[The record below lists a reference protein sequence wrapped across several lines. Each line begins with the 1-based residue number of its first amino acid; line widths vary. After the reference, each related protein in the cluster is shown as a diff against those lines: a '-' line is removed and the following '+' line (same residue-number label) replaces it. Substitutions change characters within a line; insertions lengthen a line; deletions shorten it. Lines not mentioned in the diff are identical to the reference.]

1 MRSAPLRSAPL
12 RRILLNERLRFR
24 QSMSVSKSTSSGD
37 PLTSAHLMGLPPAA
51 PLCASTEL
59 ALRTAPRESP
69 LSEHVSDWES
79 ATGGASRRER
89 DSSPSACDLLE
100 SLGSYSPAPVLLH
113 RRPSSS
119 EARLADATGASDSNS
134 NPNSNLNEERGLVGS
149 GSPLLSSS
157 CSASSFSGSPRA
169 AGPSGGSSGAGV
181 GSGVGGGASASAG
194 AGAASG
200 GSAGA
205 TAEVDMSSCLGYRG
219 VRWSFADLRLLL
231 GTDLPIFGAG
241 THPSVTL
248 TLRCR
253 SRCAHIA
260 LYSYRQSTCSCVA

>member
-1 MRSAPLRSAPL
+1 MRSAPL

-37 PLTSAHLMGLPPAA
+37 PLSSAHLMGLPPAA

-69 LSEHVSDWES
+69 LSEHVRDWES
-79 ATGGASRRER
+79 ATGSASRRER

-119 EARLADATGASDSNS
+119 EAQLADATSASDSN
-134 NPNSNLNEERGLVGS
+134 PNSNEERGLVGS

-181 GSGVGGGASASAG
+181 GAGVGGGGGASAG

-219 VRWSFADLRLLL
+219 VRWSFANLRLLL

-260 LYSYRQSTCSCVA
+260 LYSYQPSTCRCVA